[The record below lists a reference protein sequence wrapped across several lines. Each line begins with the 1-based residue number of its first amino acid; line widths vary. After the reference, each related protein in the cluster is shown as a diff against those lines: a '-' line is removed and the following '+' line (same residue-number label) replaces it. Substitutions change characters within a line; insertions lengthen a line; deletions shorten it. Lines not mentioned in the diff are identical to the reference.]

1 MGPTRNAL
9 GKGLGS
15 MCLNPWLKVPE
26 PMYGGGDAVPA
37 MKLLLEAMRQQLW
50 TSLPLAFAAAIIE
63 EEAAL
68 TSSKNSTSNARTRVR
83 TIRYVSRQSPS
94 STCSFFLTM
103 P

>member
-1 MGPTRNAL
+1 MGLKGNAW

-26 PMYGGGDAVPA
+26 PMYGGWDAVPA
-37 MKLLLEAMRQQLW
+37 MKLLLEPMKQQLW

-68 TSSKNSTSNARTRVR
+68 TSWKNSTSNARTRGW
-83 TIRYVSRQSPS
+83 TNRYVSPPSPS
-94 STCSFFLTM
+94 SPRSFFLTM